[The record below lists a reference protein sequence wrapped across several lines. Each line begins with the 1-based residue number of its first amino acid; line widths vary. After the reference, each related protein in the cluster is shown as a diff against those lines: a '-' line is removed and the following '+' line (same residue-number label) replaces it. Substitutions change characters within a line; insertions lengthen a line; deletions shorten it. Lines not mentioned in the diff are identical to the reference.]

1 MSNTKILLV
10 EDDAGFGPLLRDFL
24 IMHEYDVTL
33 CRNGQEG
40 WNAFQQES
48 FELCILD
55 VMMPVKDGFTLAE
68 EIKQANPAMPVIF
81 LTAKTLKEDLV
92 KGYRIGADDYI
103 TKPFDSE
110 ILLLKIQ
117 AILKR
122 GQETAPEKKQNYTI
136 GNYTYRSD
144 LRELTGANGSVQT
157 LSPKEGDLLEMLC
170 QYEGRVMPRSRALKE
185 IWKNDDYFTGRSM
198 DVYITKLRK
207 YLAEDPRIEIRNI
220 HSEGFIMQVKEA

>member
-1 MSNTKILLV
+1 MSEKILLV

-24 IMHEYDVTL
+24 SMHDFDVTL
-33 CRNGQEG
+33 CKNGEEG
-40 WNAFQQES
+40 WKTFS
-48 FELCILD
+48 SGDFDLCILD
-55 VMMPVKDGFTLAE
+55 VMMPLKDGFTLAE
-68 EIKQANPAMPVIF
+68 EIKAVNAGMPIIF
-81 LTAKTLKEDLV
+81 LTAKTLKEDMV
-92 KGYRIGADDYI
+92 KGYKIGADDYI

-122 GQETAPEKKQNYTI
+122 GGDVAMDKLELYTI
-136 GNYTYRSD
+136 GDFTYRSD
-144 LRELTGANGSVQT
+144 VRELTHKSGSVQT

-170 QYEGRVMPRSRALKE
+170 QYEGKVMPRSKALKD

-207 YLAEDPRIEIRNI
+207 YLVEDPRIEIRNI
-220 HSEGFIMQVKEA
+220 HSEGFIMQVK

>member
-122 GQETAPEKKQNYTI
+122 GQEAAPEKKQHYTI

-207 YLAEDPRIEIRNI
+207 YLADDPRIEIRNI